1 MRHFAQVKADSII
14 GGNTGV
20 SGTGIHV
27 GIGIRIGIQIILDRL
42 VSFVIFRIDN
52 IHALLGQDPNQL
64 VKRFG
69 S

>member
-1 MRHFAQVKADSII
+1 MSFQNPHRD
-14 GGNTGV
+14 
-20 SGTGIHV
+20 
-27 GIGIRIGIQIILDRL
+27 QIILSRL